1 MINNFDIARQ
11 WMKFDSDDEFFFIQV
26 LVRGKDGNKANG
38 NNTNRTVKYYTVR
51 SLEEFNAI
59 EEEIKYLCSQFN
71 TRAYIHY
78 SKRSFKQVGREM
90 LRDVTDKLLSENW
103 QGMKRSFQHCCGV
116 CVPSNRK
123 TYLVDIDYDMDI
135 TPRESHY
142 ELIEKCKDYI
152 NVHCENLADM
162 DKIIAVIPTNSG
174 YHLICKP
181 FNVHKFHDWAP
192 GIEVKTNS
200 PTLLYKA

>member
-38 NNTNRTVKYYTVR
+38 NNTNRTIKYYTVR

-71 TRAYIHY
+71 ARAYIHY

-90 LRDVTDKLLSENW
+90 LRDVTDKVLSENW
-103 QGMKRSFQHCCGV
+103 QGMKRSFQHCCGT
-116 CVPSNRK
+116 CVPSKHK

-181 FNVHKFHDWAP
+181 FNARKFHDWAP